1 MEISSEKIVEIAS
14 YFKPIH
20 HTPGRLRVR
29 VNPRIKELSK
39 ETKVED
45 VESMVRNISGIKEV
59 KINKAIASIT
69 ITYDPVIFPKQM
81 WDDLIERK
89 NLDEITKKI
98 NALYKEIV

>member
-1 MEISSEKIVEIAS
+1 MEISSEKIVEIVS

-20 HTPGRLRVR
+20 HIPGRLRVR
-29 VNPRIKELSK
+29 VNPEIKEFSK
-39 ETKVED
+39 GIKVED
-45 VESMVRNISGIKEV
+45 VESMVRNIRGIKGV

-81 WDDLIERK
+81 WEDLIEQK
-89 NLDEITKKI
+89 NLEEITQKI